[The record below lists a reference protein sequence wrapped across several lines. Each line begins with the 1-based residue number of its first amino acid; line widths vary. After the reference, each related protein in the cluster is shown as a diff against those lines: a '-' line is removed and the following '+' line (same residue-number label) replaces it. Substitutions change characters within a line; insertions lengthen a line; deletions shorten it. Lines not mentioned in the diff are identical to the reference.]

1 MLLMIHGPLDLHAVS
16 YTHLDVY
23 KRQDRLIHADQEHRK
38 SIEAMI
44 KGELTGKSIFLE
56 AAEQIVAL
64 RNILGITGN

>member
-1 MLLMIHGPLDLHAVS
+1 MWNTITTTFDEPEDIV
-16 YTHLDVY
+16 
-23 KRQDRLIHADQEHRK
+23 DRLIHADQEHRK

>member
-1 MLLMIHGPLDLHAVS
+1 MSNTITTTFDEPEDIV
-16 YTHLDVY
+16 
-23 KRQDRLIHADQEHRK
+23 DRLIHADQEHRK

>member
-1 MLLMIHGPLDLHAVS
+1 MDTNMSNTITTTFDEPEDIV
-16 YTHLDVY
+16 
-23 KRQDRLIHADQEHRK
+23 DRLIHADQEHRK